1 MALIL
6 QKILSSKEMG
16 PFTKDVQGAC
26 GWRVAEIRIN
36 PDIGRGV
43 LLNNLDVQVKKNKN
57 KTCLFLWIKAN
68 NNSEIK

>member
-26 GWRVAEIRIN
+26 GWGVADIWIN

-43 LLNNLDVQVKKNKN
+43 LLNNLDIQVKKKST
-57 KTCLFLWIKAN
+57 KHVCFCGLKQIIIVK
-68 NNSEIK
+68 